1 MYEIILKFLKFLF
14 QNSMCKRVWQWYFH
28 LGYDYETITDLLQ
41 VYHSITMSVCTLKR
55 RLRNYN
61 LVKRKINADED
72 LVWNIIRSEMQR
84 PGQLAGY
91 RWHILWLKHHVHAPR
106 RLVAQVLH
114 ELDPDAS
121 KAWMRNNLHHRIY
134 HSHGPNQYWHTDGE
148 ILVF

>member
-55 RLRNYN
+55 RLQIYN
-61 LVKRKINADED
+61 LVKRKINTDEA
-72 LVWNIIRSEMQR
+72 LVRNIIGSEMQR

-91 RWHILWLKHHVHAPR
+91 RWHIL
-106 RLVAQVLH
+106 
-114 ELDPDAS
+114 
-121 KAWMRNNLHHRIY
+121 
-134 HSHGPNQYWHTDGE
+134 
-148 ILVF
+148 